1 MKFALCFLA
10 LSALA
15 ALALC
20 APALPSGLVRT
31 PSGVFPSR
39 CVHSIPSG
47 STMDRNP
54 STGRLHVHLA
64 DGTLHAI
71 LPKCDG
77 ARASLPSDYDGWEAC
92 VSPFFA
98 PEFRCRPCSI
108 CSLLFCTVTPLS
120 SVTLLTMTPKTRPLT
135 RFLASLQCPI
145 NPSKHPMQVPLFFFI
160 TSLLLSASHPTPLL
174 RALPLNPYF
183 SLI

>member
-1 MKFALCFLA
+1 
-10 LSALA
+10 
-15 ALALC
+15 
-20 APALPSGLVRT
+20 
-31 PSGVFPSR
+31 
-39 CVHSIPSG
+39 
-47 STMDRNP
+47 MDRNP

-183 SLI
+183 SVIQVLYIFTGLQNFDWIPRHDPERQSSGFDIIQPVLQACASFTLIALPS